1 MEYVLQEIYGLENKA
16 KPREEE
22 NGGSGAQGREEEEE
36 EEEVDSD
43 DEGEDLGAECVI
55 CITDARDTLL
65 LPCRHLCLCAACGE
79 CVFASYH
86 IVVLSSP
93 HHPHPPPSPTSSLP
107 FFHSW

>member
-36 EEEVDSD
+36 EEEDSD

-65 LPCRHLCLCAACGE
+65 LPCRHL
-79 CVFASYH
+79 
-86 IVVLSSP
+86 
-93 HHPHPPPSPTSSLP
+93 PSTRVN
-107 FFHSW
+107 